1 MGLYRGRPGKP
12 LNKSILDL
20 SEGAES
26 GAGPDLA
33 TLHQA
38 LACSIRDKPSM
49 AWGRSELVQTFPM
62 AVPISPRITA
72 IESRMALPNVT
83 GIGGS
88 RPAPLGRHRT
98 VDARGV

>member
-1 MGLYRGRPGKP
+1 MPDAPGVSPATAGNFRSRVVISRKP

-26 GAGPDLA
+26 GAELAPDLIRGPDSA

-49 AWGRSELVQTFPM
+49 AAIGALR
-62 AVPISPRITA
+62 AVIAFSGNGWLM
-72 IESRMALPNVT
+72 S
-83 GIGGS
+83 
-88 RPAPLGRHRT
+88 
-98 VDARGV
+98 